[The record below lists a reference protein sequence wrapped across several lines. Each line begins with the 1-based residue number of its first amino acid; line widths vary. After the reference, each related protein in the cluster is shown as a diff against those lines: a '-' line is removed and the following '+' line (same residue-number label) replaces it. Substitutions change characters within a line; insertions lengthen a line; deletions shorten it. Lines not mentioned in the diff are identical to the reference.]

1 MVAEKDREGDV
12 PLLRAIGR
20 SKGIN
25 HGSYRA
31 AHKGRQEHKGKYRAC
46 LQGLQQQ
53 KEISSPNRVGRIRGG
68 LRPRKILSKTRF
80 NRRGAAMEKII
91 RIDMTEKKVTTETTP
106 AEYQLL
112 GGRGLSA
119 MTLTREV
126 PALAHPLGSEN
137 KLIVAPGLLAGTMA
151 PSFGRISF
159 GAKSPLTHTI
169 KESNAG
175 GTAAQKLDRLG
186 IKAIIIQGKPRDDQP
201 HIIFI
206 DKREAKLLPDPEI
219 SGKRNYELVK
229 LLQDRYGKDIGVIS
243 IGPAGEAKMTAS
255 TIAVTDQDGRPSR
268 QAGRGGLGAVM
279 GSKGIKAIVIDAENA
294 QAVELKD
301 RESFKDAVKELIET
315 LKQDKGLHSF
325 SKFGTPGGISFLS
338 QLGSMPSWNYRGGS
352 VEGIENL
359 YGDTIAQVNQNRG
372 GRMHGCM
379 PGCVVK
385 CSIVFHGDDGTHL
398 TSALEYET
406 LAMLGTNLAITN
418 LDAIAHMDRM
428 CDDLGVDTIEVG
440 SAIAQVMEAGAIGFG
455 EKQRVLDLLREIGE
469 HGPLGRVVGQ
479 GAAFTAHYFG
489 LDRVPVAKGQ
499 AIPAHDP
506 RACKAVGVTYC
517 VSPMGADHTAGID
530 YRKSLLKEEKVQT
543 SKERQVL
550 MATNDSVGYCFLA
563 MPSQGDVMYEVFA
576 KLINARYGTNL
587 RVEDMV
593 NMGITTLRQEL
604 AFNRSAGWTDA
615 HNRLPEFMK
624 TEKLPPN
631 DVVFDIPQGEIDAL
645 YKELA

>member
-1 MVAEKDREGDV
+1 
-12 PLLRAIGR
+12 
-20 SKGIN
+20 
-25 HGSYRA
+25 
-31 AHKGRQEHKGKYRAC
+31 
-46 LQGLQQQ
+46 
-53 KEISSPNRVGRIRGG
+53 
-68 LRPRKILSKTRF
+68 
-80 NRRGAAMEKII
+80 MEKII
-91 RIDMTEKKVTTETTP
+91 RIDMAERKVTTETTP
-106 AEYQLL
+106 TDYQLL

-119 MTLTREV
+119 MILNREV

-159 GAKSPLTHTI
+159 GAKSPLTYTI

-186 IKAIIIQGKPRDDQP
+186 IKAIIVQGKPKDDQP

-206 DKREAKLLPDPEI
+206 DAREAQLLPAPEL
-219 SGKRNYELVK
+219 SGKRNYELVR

-243 IGPAGEAKMTAS
+243 IGPAGEQKMTAS

-268 QAGRGGLGAVM
+268 HAARGGLGAVM
-279 GSKGIKAIVIDAENA
+279 GSKGIKAMVINAEDAKVKEP
-294 QAVELKD
+294 KD
-301 RESFKDAVKELIET
+301 RETFKGAVKELIET
-315 LKQDKGLHSF
+315 LRQDKGLQSF
-325 SKFGTPGGISFLS
+325 SQFGTPGGIRFLS
-338 QLGSMPSWNYRGGS
+338 QLGSMPSWNYHGGT
-352 VEGIENL
+352 VDGIENI
-359 YGDTIAQVNQNRG
+359 YGDRIVQVNQNRG

-379 PGCVVK
+379 PGCVVQ

-428 CDDLGVDTIEVG
+428 CDELGIDTIEIG
-440 SAIAQVMEAGAIGFG
+440 SAIAQAMEAGAIGFG
-455 EKQRVLDLLREIGE
+455 DEQRALEILQEIGE
-469 HGPLGRVVGQ
+469 GTPLGRVVGQ

-489 LDRVPVAKGQ
+489 LDRVPTAKGQ

-517 VSPMGADHTAGID
+517 ISPMGADHTAGID
-530 YRKSLLKEEKVQT
+530 YSKSL
-543 SKERQVL
+543 SKEGKVKTSRDKQVL

-563 MPSQGDVMYEVFA
+563 MPSHGSFMYEVFA
-576 KLINARYGTNL
+576 KLINARYGTDL
-587 RVEDMV
+587 RGEDMV

-604 AFNRSAGWTDA
+604 AFNRSAGWTDV

-631 DVVFDIPQGEIDAL
+631 DVVFDIPQEEIDAL
-645 YKELA
+645 YKDLG